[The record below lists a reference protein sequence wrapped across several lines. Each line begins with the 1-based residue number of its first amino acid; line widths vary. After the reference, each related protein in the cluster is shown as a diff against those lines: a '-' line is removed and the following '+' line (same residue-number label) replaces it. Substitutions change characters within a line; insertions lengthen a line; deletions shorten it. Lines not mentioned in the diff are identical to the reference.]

1 MKLKLEWNDIDRFT
15 SHTCQSMIHLH
26 DEAEAIYKK
35 YKRLHDFELY
45 LTNTLRRD
53 GEISMDEVDRAR
65 AMLDHCPEMTVGE
78 IFHEVFPYSPAR
90 PQ

>member
-1 MKLKLEWNDIDRFT
+1 MNNLNWNDMTFYR
-15 SHTCQSMIHLH
+15 SKTCQTMIYLH
-26 DEAEAIYKK
+26 EEAEEFYKK

-53 GEISMDEVDRAR
+53 GEISMDDVDRAR
-65 AMLDHCPEMTVGE
+65 AMLDHCPDMTVGE
-78 IFHEVFPYSPAR
+78 IFHEVFPYKPAR

>member
-1 MKLKLEWNDIDRFT
+1 MNLKWNDIDYFT

-26 DEAEAIYKK
+26 DEAEEIYKQ

-45 LTNTLRRD
+45 LTNELRRQ
-53 GEISMDEVDRAR
+53 GEITTDEVDRAR

-78 IFHEVFPYSPAR
+78 ICHEVFPYKGAR

>member
-1 MKLKLEWNDIDRFT
+1 MKLKWDDIDRFT
-15 SHTCQSMIHLH
+15 SLTCQSMIHLNN
-26 DEAEAIYKK
+26 EAEELYKK

-45 LTNTLRRD
+45 LTNELRRQ
-53 GEISMDEVDRAR
+53 GEIALEQIDRAR

-78 IFHEVFPYSPAR
+78 IFHEVFPYKGAR